1 MTPYYSPEPTLK
13 GTDFAEAFVKRGHQV
28 RVITGFPNYPEGK
41 LYPGYRMRLLQKE
54 RSDGVTVYRVAHYPS
69 HDTSTFGRI
78 LNYLTFALSSAVTI
92 PFIGR
97 RADVVY
103 VYHPPGT
110 TSLPALTLRLL
121 RRTPFVIDVQ
131 DLWPDTLA
139 ATGVIGSRRILGVV
153 DRWMDFVYR
162 MAGAVSVLSEGFR
175 RKLIER
181 GVPTDKV
188 HVIYNWSPESPP
200 PEGEDKPTWHQ
211 LLEGRFNVVYA
222 GNLGKAQALE
232 EVLKAASKVAEADPT
247 IQFVFIGEGIES
259 GNLKA
264 MAQSMGLANVLFL
277 PRVPFDEIVNA
288 LAVADV
294 LLVHLPDDPL
304 FAITIPSKTQ
314 AYLAAGR
321 PILMAVHG
329 EAADLVERAQA
340 GIRCRP
346 SDPDGL
352 AAAVQSLRG
361 LPKQELE
368 QMGQRGRVFYEQN
381 LSLDT
386 SIDKLEIC
394 LQQAAGSTPG
404 RSRWSRPGTSGTE
417 APRDGW

>member
-1 MTPYYSPEPTLK
+1 
-13 GTDFAEAFVKRGHQV
+13 
-28 RVITGFPNYPEGK
+28 
-41 LYPGYRMRLLQKE
+41 MRFLQKE
-54 RSDGVTVYRVAHYPS
+54 RSEGVTVYRLAHYPS
-69 HDTSTFGRI
+69 HDTSTFGRV
-78 LNYLTFALSSAVTI
+78 LNYLTFALSSTVTI
-92 PFIGR
+92 PFIGKD
-97 RADVVY
+97 ADVVY

-110 TSLPALTLRLL
+110 TSLPALILRLL
-121 RRTPFVIDVQ
+121 RKTPFVIDIQ

-139 ATGVIGSRRILGVV
+139 ATGVIGSRRILGLV
-153 DRWMDFVYR
+153 DRWMKIVYR
-162 MAGAVSVLSEGFR
+162 MAGAVSVLSDGFR
-175 RKLIER
+175 KKLLER
-181 GVPTDKV
+181 GVPADKI
-188 HVIYNWSPESPP
+188 HVVYNWAPESPP
-200 PEGEDKPTWHQ
+200 PEGDDKPAWHRP
-211 LLEGRFNVVYA
+211 LEGRFNVVYA

-232 EVLKAASKVAEADPT
+232 EVLKAAAKVAEADPA

-277 PRVPFDEIVNA
+277 PRMPFDEIVHA

-329 EAADLVERAQA
+329 EAADLVEKAQA

-346 SDPDGL
+346 SDPGEL
-352 AAAVQSLRG
+352 AAAVLSLRG
-361 LPKQELE
+361 LPKAELE
-368 QMGQRGRVFYEQN
+368 QMGDRGRAFYEQN

-386 SIDKLEIC
+386 SIDKLEAC
-394 LQQAAGSTPG
+394 LQEAARSTAG
-404 RSRWSRPGTSGTE
+404 ATRRSRPRGSGPK
-417 APRDGW
+417 APRNRW